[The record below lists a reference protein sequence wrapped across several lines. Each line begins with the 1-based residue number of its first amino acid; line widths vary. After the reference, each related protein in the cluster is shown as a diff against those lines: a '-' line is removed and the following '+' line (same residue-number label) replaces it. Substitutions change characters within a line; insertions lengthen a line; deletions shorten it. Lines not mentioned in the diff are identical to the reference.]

1 MHDPGALQ
9 RSNLPNDDLPQ
20 AAAAI
25 LERLRTR
32 APKVHCITNSVAQN
46 FTANALLAAGC
57 VPSMTLSLDEI
68 AAFVARSDALL
79 VNLGTFD
86 RERREATKI
95 AIATA
100 AQHNLPWLLDPVFID
115 RAPPRAAFARHLMA
129 SAPKAVRLNH
139 AEFSALADTGPS
151 PAGLA
156 AYARLHKT
164 ALGLSGQT
172 DMVTDGERFATIA
185 NGHPLMAKVTA
196 MGCAGSALA
205 AACLAVEP
213 DAFRATVAAL
223 VIAGVAGEVAAQQ
236 AQGPASFAVAIIDA
250 LHNLDGE
257 AVAGRAKVELAK
269 VAL

>member
-1 MHDPGALQ
+1 
-9 RSNLPNDDLPQ
+9 
-20 AAAAI
+20 
-25 LERLRTR
+25 
-32 APKVHCITNSVAQN
+32 
-46 FTANALLAAGC
+46 
-57 VPSMTLSLDEI
+57 
-68 AAFVARSDALL
+68 
-79 VNLGTFD
+79 
-86 RERREATKI
+86 
-95 AIATA
+95 
-100 AQHNLPWLLDPVFID
+100 
-115 RAPPRAAFARHLMA
+115 MA

-139 AEFSALADTGPS
+139 AEFAALAETE

-164 ALGLSGQT
+164 ALGLSGKT

-196 MGCAGSALA
+196 MGCAVSALA

-236 AQGPASFAVAIIDA
+236 AQGPGSFAVAMTDA
-250 LHNLDGE
+250 LHNLDGQ

-269 VAL
+269 VAE